1 MEKQG
6 KLTSFT
12 VLQKDSMKTVKEKH
26 IKEWNKL
33 LKKKKM
39 ANEITLQFIN
49 KTNNLCFSLSID
61 KPIANLIQNIKGTNE
76 SY

>member
-1 MEKQG
+1 
-6 KLTSFT
+6 
-12 VLQKDSMKTVKEKH
+12 
-26 IKEWNKL
+26 
-33 LKKKKM
+33 M